1 MNENIGSAQQLEH
14 VLWIGGTP
22 CSGKTS
28 ITKLLAEMYQL
39 QVYHCDEAFEIHK
52 LHMSA
57 TRKLRTISWD
67 ELWVQPLDTLVA
79 DVFAIYREE
88 FQLIMADLR
97 ALPPWPP
104 ILAEGMAL
112 LPDLVAPMLASQERA
127 VWVIPTPDFQRERYL
142 LRGAWVQDIL
152 QQCANPDQAFRN
164 WMNRDIASAR
174 IIAAATVARGLRM
187 IEVDGQQPIASI
199 TAAIEDQF
207 RPLLHQVIRVI
218 R

>member
-1 MNENIGSAQQLEH
+1 MNEDIRNVQQLGH

-28 ITKLLAEMYQL
+28 IARLLAETYQL
-39 QVYHCDEAFEIHK
+39 QIYHCDEAFETHK

-57 TRKLRTISWD
+57 TRKLLTISWD
-67 ELWVQPLDTLVA
+67 ELWMQPIDTLVA

-88 FQLIMADLR
+88 FQLIMDDLR

-112 LPDLVAPMLASQERA
+112 LPDLIAPMLASPDRA
-127 VWVIPTPDFQRERYL
+127 VWVIPTPDFQHERYP

-152 QQCANPDQAFRN
+152 QQCADPSQAFRN

-174 IIAAATVARGLRM
+174 IIAAATVARGLQM
-187 IEVDGQQPIASI
+187 IEVDGQQPIAGI
-199 TAAIEDQF
+199 ATLIEDQF
-207 RPLLHQVIRVI
+207 R
-218 R
+218 